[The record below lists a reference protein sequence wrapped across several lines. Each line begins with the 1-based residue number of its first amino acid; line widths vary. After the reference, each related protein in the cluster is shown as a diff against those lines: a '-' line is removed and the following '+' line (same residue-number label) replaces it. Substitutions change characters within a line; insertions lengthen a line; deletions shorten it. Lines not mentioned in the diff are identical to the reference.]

1 MNIKVLGV
9 SKTFNVGSEKFHA
22 CQDISMDINQGDFV
36 GIVGHT
42 GSGKSTFLSMVG
54 SVMSPTSGL
63 IYYDALKNTEM
74 SKSAII
80 SLRRS
85 HFSFIF
91 QYPVIIPTMSV
102 MDNILMP
109 LIFKGGVD
117 EEKIEQTSK
126 NLEIFNLYNKKDV
139 QAKRLSGGEMKKV
152 AIMRALAYGGSVLIA
167 DEPTSDL
174 DPDATKAFSEIL
186 HTLNEKGVTIIL
198 VTHAHNVAA
207 ISHSVY
213 EMENG
218 KIVRSLK

>member
-1 MNIKVLGV
+1 MNIKLLSV
-9 SKTFNVGSEKFHA
+9 SKSFNVGSEKFHA
-22 CQDISMDINQGDFV
+22 CKDISMDINQGDFV

-42 GSGKSTFLSMVG
+42 GSGKSTFLSMIG
-54 SVMSPTSGL
+54 AIMTPTNGM

-74 SKSAII
+74 SKNALI
-80 SLRRS
+80 SLRRT
-85 HFSFIF
+85 HFSYIF

-117 EEKIEQTSK
+117 EDKIEQTHS
-126 NLEIFNLYNKKDV
+126 NLEVFNLYSKKDIL
-139 QAKRLSGGEMKKV
+139 ASKLSGGEMKKV

-174 DPDATKAFSEIL
+174 DPDATKAFSDIL
-186 HTLNEKGVTIIL
+186 HKLNERGVTIVL

-218 KIVRSLK
+218 RIVRSLK